1 MKTEGLWYLGERK
14 IEIRALEIPE
24 PGPEEVSVALEVC
37 GICGWDI
44 LSFNGRFSRY
54 HPYPFIAGH
63 EGVGRVER
71 VGEKVRSVRPGQ
83 RVAMQE
89 VPIGTP
95 GGALMARHA
104 VRNERQVAAI
114 PESRIPVQ
122 HWIVEPA
129 VCVLNGILFSG
140 IQPGDRV
147 ALVGAGYMGL
157 LFVQGLN
164 RSLVGSLT
172 VFDIDSRR
180 LELAS
185 RFGARETIDSRAGRI
200 SEALNKQFD
209 VVVETAATGESMNLA
224 FSLVKPGG
232 IVENFAWHHHSHTFD
247 LDDWHRN
254 GTRILNIQPGMNPH
268 FGDLY
273 PRTITLMENG
283 TFSNEPLVTHVEKI
297 EKAYQIFSAAADKTG
312 GYVKGVVTF

>member
-24 PGPEEVSVALEVC
+24 PGPDEVSVALEVC

-71 VGEKVRSVRPGQ
+71 VGERVRSVRPGQ

-104 VRNERQVAAI
+104 VRNERHVAAI
-114 PESRIPVQ
+114 PESGVPVQ
-122 HWIVEPA
+122 HWIVEPV

-140 IQPGDRV
+140 IQPGDKV

-157 LFVQGLN
+157 LFVQGLS
-164 RSLVGSLT
+164 RSLIGSLT

-180 LELAS
+180 LETAS
-185 RFGARETIDSRAGRI
+185 RLGAREIIDSRAGSV

-209 VVVETAATGESMNLA
+209 VVVETAGTGESINLA

-247 LDDWHRN
+247 LDDWHTN
-254 GTRILNIQPGMNPH
+254 GMRILNIQPGMNPH

-283 TFSNEPLVTHVEKI
+283 SFTNEPLVTHVEKI
-297 EKAYQIFSAAADKTG
+297 EKAYQIFSAAADRTG